1 MSDIPKIY
9 EAISAVMRDVGAVG
23 KTEKNDTQRYKYR
36 GIDAM
41 YNALSPA
48 MVKNHV
54 CVLPKVLEST
64 REERTTKNGSLLIYT
79 ILKMEYT
86 FFTDDGSSVTAVVIG
101 EAMDSSDKST
111 NKAMSAAFKYA
122 CFQTFCIPTEEMK
135 DSEAD
140 SPEAMPKQDAMPKQ
154 ETMPKQKTGGTIAG
168 YPTREEMLEVIGD
181 VFPAESDGEGRLF
194 ELNNL
199 KCWEDATDQQVA
211 STYDYAIK
219 VMEK

>member
-140 SPEAMPKQDAMPKQ
+140 SPEAMPKQ
-154 ETMPKQKTGGTIAG
+154 ETMPKQKTGGTIPG
-168 YPTREEMLEVIGD
+168 YPTREDMLKVIKD
-181 VFPAESDGEGRLF
+181 VIPAKSDGEKRLF
-194 ELNNL
+194 EMNNL
-199 KCWEDATDQQVA
+199 NRWEDATDQQVA
-211 STYDYAIK
+211 STYDYVIK
-219 VMEK
+219 VLKK